1 MDDSRLSSLEE
12 SSEAGEIGDAISDR
26 DHLISMAAVLVRHL
40 LLPRRFYRLCLC
52 LLRCRLF
59 FLTSRGHSNGRCDR
73 RGKLGPRGM
82 AAVCAALS
90 AVCHTDDARVIFG
103 EHLPFVRKMFLHFN
117 DLDDAAVST
126 LADFLEGQAVC
137 AGGGA
142 DKGFKGMLR
151 ELHLSDN
158 KISHRGAVRLVSAAK
173 KSREAMGVKPLWL
186 RLENQKSAD
195 RIVRDRL
202 SAAVSGAPT
211 VGYAPGLV

>member
-1 MDDSRLSSLEE
+1 MLCVL
-12 SSEAGEIGDAISDR
+12 
-26 DHLISMAAVLVRHL
+26 LAACLFCQTL
-40 LLPRRFYRLCLC
+40 RF
-52 LLRCRLF
+52 LRCRLF
-59 FLTSRGHSNGRCDR
+59 FLSSHGHSNGRCDR

-142 DKGFKGMLR
+142 
-151 ELHLSDN
+151 
-158 KISHRGAVRLVSAAK
+158 A
-173 KSREAMGVKPLWL
+173 
-186 RLENQKSAD
+186 
-195 RIVRDRL
+195 
-202 SAAVSGAPT
+202 
-211 VGYAPGLV
+211 